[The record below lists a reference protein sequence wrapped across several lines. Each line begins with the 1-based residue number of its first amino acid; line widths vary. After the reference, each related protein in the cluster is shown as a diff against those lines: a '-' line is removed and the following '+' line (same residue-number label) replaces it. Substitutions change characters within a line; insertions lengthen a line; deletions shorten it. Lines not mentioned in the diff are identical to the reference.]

1 MSSFTRKIGKLGDK
15 VLLHLDVMY
24 GVMNDVSNDDY
35 NLKYLNSFE
44 LEFVYFQVVRFI
56 ILSCCYLMIPGI

>member
-1 MSSFTRKIGKLGDK
+1 MSSFTRKIGKLDDK

-56 ILSCCYLMIPGI
+56 ILSCCYLMIHDI